1 MQSTLRSR
9 LLPAFALLLG
19 FAIFCWGL
27 QSKLSLYQPPSPGHP
42 APVAKIIQDNQANK
56 KASAAIL
63 AILLYSAV
71 AALAFWSPAIDPVA
85 RILRIQ
91 LADAPPSRTETPYS
105 QNQYFRP
112 PPSFS

>member
-9 LLPAFALLLG
+9 LLPAFTLLLG
-19 FAIFCWGL
+19 LAIFFWGL

-42 APVAKIIQDNQANK
+42 APVAKIIQDSQVNK
-56 KASAAIL
+56 KTSAAIL
-63 AILLYSAV
+63 AIRLHSALAGEVHSRVSAV
-71 AALAFWSPAIDPVA
+71 PVA
-85 RILRIQ
+85 RILRTQ
-91 LADAPPSRTETPYS
+91 AADAPLSRTEIPYS